1 MSYPKFK
8 LVLLFLLSLD
18 VLFYAFWGTL
28 PHFLETLSWLLLLI
42 IYELETL
49 NVKPIVDNIMSI
61 IRNSLIAIIAWCGLM
76 YALDQTW
83 LDVANFALWF
93 VMIIVFELNMRG
105 PESLKQYQ
113 QHYELISYSVLGGLI
128 IVAGIWLF
136 SSAWLDAFD
145 AIIWLITLAVID
157 LDVFKLD
164 KTQTP

>member
-76 YALDQTW
+76 YALDQAW

-93 VMIIVFELNMRG
+93 VMIIVFRLRCRN
-105 PESLKQYQ
+105 
-113 QHYELISYSVLGGLI
+113 
-128 IVAGIWLF
+128 
-136 SSAWLDAFD
+136 
-145 AIIWLITLAVID
+145 
-157 LDVFKLD
+157 
-164 KTQTP
+164 